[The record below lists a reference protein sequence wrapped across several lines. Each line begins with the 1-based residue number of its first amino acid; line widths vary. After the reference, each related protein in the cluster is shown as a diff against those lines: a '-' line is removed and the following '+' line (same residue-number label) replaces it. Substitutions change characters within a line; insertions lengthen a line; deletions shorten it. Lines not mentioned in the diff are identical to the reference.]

1 MVLSLFQVILTGFQW
16 GIVLTLNIALMLK
29 LRSIWSRQR
38 ELKEAMS
45 HKRSMAAAAAAPQNK
60 ERRFSH
66 LINVTTISHLL
77 VKYTGP
83 GKRNFTRTSLHD
95 TFFVPT
101 PLDPQ
106 AP

>member
-45 HKRSMAAAAAAPQNK
+45 HKRSRAAAAATPQKK

-83 GKRNFTRTSLHD
+83 EKLNFMRTSLQD
-95 TFFVPT
+95 TFLS
-101 PLDPQ
+101 PLFDPQ